1 MNFCSKGIV
10 KGLVVLGSR
19 YSQGLQL
26 GHNSL
31 EVVMDLV
38 EGRLMAGGSLLDV
51 IPKLHVA
58 FAPSVHNLALIPLDM

>member
-1 MNFCSKGIV
+1 MNFLRQMDCQGADCF
-10 KGLVVLGSR
+10 GSR

-26 GHNSL
+26 SHNSL

-38 EGRLMAGGSLLDV
+38 EGRLMAGESLLDV

-58 FAPSVHNLALIPLDM
+58 FAPGIHNLALIPLGM